1 MSAPPPHTSAS
12 TSSGKKKALP
22 PPATP
27 EETYKAL
34 QSRIAAEGGDVVDLG
49 GLGRLESSNAALEE
63 EVRRDESAARERLG
77 GGGDGDGEVLGKG
90 EVERKYIEL
99 FKEMKRNEREWM
111 KEKKRLL
118 KDKELVKSDLTKAN
132 AARTKLEK
140 LSRDLTKENKRL
152 ASLSASTSTSASN
165 STSTVAVGGGG
176 ASERRLSTLEAEVE
190 QQYEMREKYYECV
203 LRAKDL
209 EVALERAR
217 GEKWRRRAEELE
229 RERERTK
236 R

>member
-1 MSAPPPHTSAS
+1 
-12 TSSGKKKALP
+12 
-22 PPATP
+22 
-27 EETYKAL
+27 
-34 QSRIAAEGGDVVDLG
+34 
-49 GLGRLESSNAALEE
+49 
-63 EVRRDESAARERLG
+63 
-77 GGGDGDGEVLGKG
+77 
-90 EVERKYIEL
+90 
-99 FKEMKRNEREWM
+99 MKRNEREWM

-152 ASLSASTSTSASN
+152 ASLSASTSASAST
-165 STSTVAVGGGG
+165 STSTVAVGGG